1 MLSRHGV
8 PALCGIL
15 NYRIMKTRLKLW
27 DGRKVTVEQTMTSIR
42 AKFDD
47 EPEARTIDSREYM
60 GLVISGVPCSE

>member
-15 NYRIMKTRLKLW
+15 NYRLMKTRLKLW
-27 DGRKVTVEQTMTSIR
+27 GGRKVTVTQTMTTIT

-47 EPEARTIDSREYM
+47 ETEERAINSREYM
-60 GLVISGVPCSE
+60 GLVMCGVPCSD